1 MFGVLSMKVGDDVK
15 LPGKPEYGT
24 GKIVRFYAKH
34 GTVLV
39 DFEREERLAYC
50 DYSSLEKV
58 IESR

>member
-1 MFGVLSMKVGDDVK
+1 MKVGDDVK

-39 DFEREERLAYC
+39 DFEKEERLAYC
-50 DYSSLEKV
+50 DYSSLERV